1 MKFNHIAILA
11 VLAGLTACKPA
22 APVQA
27 ADSKPAAAADKPAA
41 EAKTEKPAAD
51 KEDGWVSMFN
61 GKDLS
66 GWKSNEETPNSFSV
80 EDGTIKV
87 SNGRSHLF
95 YVGPNGDAK
104 FTNFEFKAKV
114 KHMPGSNSG
123 LYIATEYQEKG
134 WPDKGYECQV
144 NSTSHKD
151 PKKTGGLYAVKDV
164 LDTAPVG
171 DDEWFDYSIKVEGK
185 HITISI
191 NGKVTTDWTEPADW
205 DPATALKNMPGRK
218 LSPGTMAIQGH
229 DPKSIAFYKD
239 LYIKAL

>member
-1 MKFNHIAILA
+1 MKFNHLTSLAILLS
-11 VLAGLTACKPA
+11 LAAFTPADIQSADAAQSAAKA
-22 APVQA
+22 AP
-27 ADSKPAAAADKPAA
+27 ADA
-41 EAKTEKPAAD
+41 
-51 KEDGWVSMFN
+51 DGWVSMFN

-66 GWKSNEETPNSFSV
+66 GWKSNEETAGSFSV
-80 EDGTIKV
+80 ENGALKV

-95 YVGPNGDAK
+95 YVGPDGHAN

-123 LYIATEYQEKG
+123 LYIHTEYQEKG
-134 WPDKGYECQV
+134 WPEKGYECQV

-185 HITISI
+185 RIVISI
-191 NGKVTTDWTEPADW
+191 NGKVTADFTEPTGW
-205 DPATALKNMPGRK
+205 DPATALKNMAGRK
-218 LSPGTMAIQGH
+218 LTSGTMAIQAH
-229 DPKSIAFYKD
+229 DPKSVVYFKD